1 MRISDPIHYRNRFN
15 VRSRD
20 GDYFNTAAIAGDNW
34 DANISVS
41 GPIEQAVLSRD
52 L

>member
-1 MRISDPIHYRNRFN
+1 MSVVATAI
-15 VRSRD
+15 
-20 GDYFNTAAIAGDNW
+20 GFNTAAIARYNW

-41 GPIEQAVLSRD
+41 GPIIKDAVLSRD